1 MHISIKNSL
10 RVLAAEVADFVRKD
24 FDRRAYAFTA
34 VFVVVLLVIN
44 YEFGLDSKVLSRSYA
59 TGASWWVMPLFYLAL

>member
-1 MHISIKNSL
+1 M
-10 RVLAAEVADFVRKD
+10 LAAEVADFVRKD

-59 TGASWWVMPLFYLAL
+59 TGASW